1 MGLYNSITKAS
12 TRGEVRHY
20 DSHGTITDKVLDG
33 SSDGI
38 TPSTDFQWQVNAPTR
53 IATPTTATVEEAEKE
68 ELEAIEYGNQVANGV
83 RVMKAR
89 AKKVREHVKLVLEHR
104 NYSGVVVKA
113 TTTISAAN
121 KGLADKIQD
130 ARKALA
136 GMGHNLDN
144 KIQTTD
150 HEVEKIKAR
159 YNQGRK

>member
-1 MGLYNSITKAS
+1 M
-12 TRGEVRHY
+12 
-20 DSHGTITDKVLDG
+20 DG
-33 SSDGI
+33 SADGI
-38 TPSTDFQWQVNAPTR
+38 TPSTDFQWQVSTPSR
-53 IATPTTATVEEAEKE
+53 IAAPTTATVEEAEKE
-68 ELEAIEYGNQVANGV
+68 ELEALDYTNQVANGV

-113 TTTISAAN
+113 TTTIAGAN

-136 GMGHNLDN
+136 GMGHSLDN
-144 KIQTTD
+144 KMQTVD

-159 YNQGRK
+159 YNQRKG